1 MPEDIP
7 IDESTVR
14 AAFMDVSEPSISHV
28 FRDFDATDINS
39 NVCELP
45 VGAEP
50 DFTIDPVS
58 EGDRFPSTV
67 QEYDRETLRFEKF
80 GFEVT
85 TDDDLDTVRE
95 QAEYMYATMASQVAD
110 AIYESDVTV
119 EWQRTDTR
127 TGIVQEAISGA
138 YAEITPDVDAVVV
151 SEVLAES
158 IANEDPTR
166 EWEEI
171 AADFSDTFGVQVMT
185 DEYNVL
191 RGSDVLVVDRDFFG
205 FEGIRMEFDTD
216 TWTEY
221 EEYDPAR
228 EVVVPEEE
236 REVRQEVIQGYMRRG
251 WAVVD
256 DDSAYIARFCKL
268 P

>member
-7 IDESTVR
+7 INESAVR
-14 AAFMDVSEPSISHV
+14 AAFMDVTEPSISHV

-39 NVCELP
+39 NVYEFP
-45 VGAEP
+45 VTERR

-58 EGDRFPSTV
+58 EGDRFPSTAE
-67 QEYDRETLRFEKF
+67 EYDRRTLRFEKF

-85 TDDDLDTVRE
+85 TDDGLDTVRE
-95 QAEYMYATMASQVAD
+95 QVEYMYATVASQVAD
-110 AIYESDVTV
+110 AIYESDVTI
-119 EWQRTDTR
+119 EWQSTDTR

-138 YAEITPDVDAVVV
+138 YMKIAPDVDVVIV
-151 SEVLAES
+151 SEVLGEA
-158 IANEDPTR
+158 IADEDPTR

-171 AADFSDTFGVQVMT
+171 AADFSDTFGVQVLT

-205 FEGIRMEFDTD
+205 YEGIRTEFDTD

-221 EEYDPAR
+221 EEHDPAR

-236 REVRQEVIQGYMRRG
+236 REVRQEVIRGYMRRG
-251 WAVVD
+251 WTVVD
-256 DDSAYIARFCKL
+256 DDSAYIARFCQL